1 MPTLTAHDGVK
12 LHWEER
18 GSGPTVLLA
27 PYWNMHPSIFD
38 PIEEVLAQGYRV
50 LRFDDRGTGES
61 GRVGPYDMAAGV
73 SDLRTVCEIAGPVD
87 VALCL
92 VDSTNRAVRIADAEP
107 QLIGQVFSVGSAPF
121 GVGALRD
128 SDSLLS
134 SETVVRT
141 YLQQLDADYRGALRA
156 AISGA
161 NAQLTEDE
169 VRERVQMQFDYA
181 EAEAAAVRA
190 REWATDTEAQEPGA
204 RLGSRLS
211 VCLSKSMG
219 GRGSWFPAGDEM
231 EPLVRELFP
240 EAQVFWADDGIVSA
254 PTEVVEILERSLEQT
269 AAYPHRP

>member
-1 MPTLTAHDGVK
+1 MPTLTAQDGVK

-38 PIEEVLAQGYRV
+38 PIEAVLAQRYRIV
-50 LRFDDRGTGES
+50 RFDDRGTGDS
-61 GRVGPYDMAAGV
+61 DRVGPFDMATGV
-73 SDLRTVCEIAGPVD
+73 SDLKLVCEAVGPVE

-92 VDSTNRAVRIADAEP
+92 VDATNRAVRIADSEP
-107 QLIGQVFSVGSAPF
+107 QLIGHVFSVGSAPF

-141 YLQQLDADYRGALRA
+141 YLQQLEADYRGALRA

-169 VRERVQMQFDYA
+169 VRERVQMQFDYS
-181 EAEAAAVRA
+181 EAEAASVRA
-190 REWATDTEAQEPGA
+190 REWGADTEAQEPGE
-204 RLGSRLS
+204 RLGNRLT

-219 GRGSWFPAGDEM
+219 GRGSWFPAAEEM
-231 EPLVRELFP
+231 EPVIRDLFP
-240 EAQVFWADDGIVSA
+240 GAQVFWAEDGIVSA
-254 PTEVVEILERSLEQT
+254 PTEVVELIERSLEQT
-269 AAYPHRP
+269 AAYHRQS